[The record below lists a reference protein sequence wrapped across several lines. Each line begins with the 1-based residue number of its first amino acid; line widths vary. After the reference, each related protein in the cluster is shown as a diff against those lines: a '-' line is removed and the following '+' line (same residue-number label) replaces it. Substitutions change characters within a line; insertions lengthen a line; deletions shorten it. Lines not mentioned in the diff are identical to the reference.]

1 MEVCSVLWCTEYSH
15 CYTRLY
21 YNSMLVCATC
31 HNALS
36 AVRSACRWL
45 DTKRHS
51 DNYIRKRENIIHFY
65 GKVLLCWLRGSLS
78 SSPLF
83 PLCLIQYLCMNVC
96 ARFSV
101 FAYTVCSY
109 LLKRRLEAPLV
120 APLENY
126 LREYNC
132 AANPVMARKIA
143 NTLLFCFHIS
153 SPTVFSI
160 FVCLHTYVETKAC
173 LWNIA

>member
-36 AVRSACRWL
+36 TVRSTCRWL

-132 AANPVMARKIA
+132 AQQQ
-143 NTLLFCFHIS
+143 TQ
-153 SPTVFSI
+153 
-160 FVCLHTYVETKAC
+160 
-173 LWNIA
+173 